1 MQVAQQPRFWLF
13 LVSGPLWQRRR
24 LFFLVRHA
32 LGCELFLV
40 CQMRSCSSGAISL
53 EDPRIMEKTPLAQL
67 GWEWNW
73 RRQLFEIP
81 CADGS
86 SIVLTPPE
94 MLQLG
99 VHVVLEGT
107 KLMTEQPW
115 Q

>member
-1 MQVAQQPRFWLF
+1 
-13 LVSGPLWQRRR
+13 
-24 LFFLVRHA
+24 
-32 LGCELFLV
+32 
-40 CQMRSCSSGAISL
+40 
-53 EDPRIMEKTPLAQL
+53 MEKTPLAQL

-94 MLQLG
+94 MVQLG